1 MKHVYGPVPS
11 RRLGFS
17 LGIDVVP
24 YKICTLDCI
33 YCQLGRT
40 LRKTTQRKSYSQN
53 DTVCKEVQEALDKQQ
68 RIDYITFSGSGEP
81 TLNSDIGI
89 LINEIKKMTSVP
101 VVVLTN
107 GTLLF
112 REDVQKDLEKADI
125 VMPSLDA
132 ASQEVFEKINRPHKS
147 LKIQTIIDG
156 LTTFRRHYKG
166 QMWLEIMFVQGFNN
180 NHSELLFLKTAASQ
194 IQPDKIYLNTVVR
207 PPAET
212 YAKPLSGDEMIAVRN
227 YLGQN
232 CEVIAEFH
240 EQKIGEAENVEEA
253 IVAMTKRRPVTITDI
268 ANVLGISDANAER
281 WVNGLKESG
290 KLKERLY
297 KDQRYYSS
305 AGKCT

>member
-1 MKHVYGPVPS
+1 
-11 RRLGFS
+11 
-17 LGIDVVP
+17 
-24 YKICTLDCI
+24 
-33 YCQLGRT
+33 
-40 LRKTTQRKSYSQN
+40 
-53 DTVCKEVQEALDKQQ
+53 VQEALDKQQ

-305 AGKCT
+305 AG

>member
-40 LRKTTQRKSYSQN
+40 LRKTTERKSYSKN
-53 DTVCKEVQEALDKQQ
+53 DTVCREVQEALDKQQ

-180 NHSELLFLKTAASQ
+180 SHNELLFLKTAASQ

>member
-40 LRKTTQRKSYSQN
+40 LRKTTERKSYSQN
-53 DTVCKEVQEALDKQQ
+53 DTVCREVQEALDKQQ

-180 NHSELLFLKTAASQ
+180 NHNELLFLKTAALQ

-212 YAKPLSGDEMIAVRN
+212 FAKPLSGDEMIAVRN